1 MDRKKNRIIASAL
14 IAAAI
19 VLFVFG
25 ILALPENIVMQ
36 VASSGEP
43 NRMGKIPGL
52 LIPFAITAVFSVL
65 LILDDM
71 EDKMKKHLGCAV
83 RVTPGVS
90 HANGRH
96 TKGVVEIDFFD
107 NDELDRI
114 IDEIDFQ
121 ALVSNEMVHSV
132 AEIVL
137 INHEKITEGALQ
149 QTLEEVT

>member
-71 EDKMKKHLGCAV
+71 EDKMKKHLIASLLG
-83 RVTPGVS
+83 
-90 HANGRH
+90 
-96 TKGVVEIDFFD
+96 
-107 NDELDRI
+107 
-114 IDEIDFQ
+114 
-121 ALVSNEMVHSV
+121 LVL
-132 AEIVL
+132 L
-137 INHEKITEGALQ
+137 ILTIGINL
-149 QTLEEVT
+149 

>member
-25 ILALPENIVMQ
+25 ILTLPENIVMQ

-71 EDKMKKHLGCAV
+71 EDKMKKHLIGSLL
-83 RVTPGVS
+83 G
-90 HANGRH
+90 
-96 TKGVVEIDFFD
+96 
-107 NDELDRI
+107 
-114 IDEIDFQ
+114 
-121 ALVSNEMVHSV
+121 LVL
-132 AEIVL
+132 L
-137 INHEKITEGALQ
+137 ILTIGINL
-149 QTLEEVT
+149 